1 MSELSMSIPFR
12 KHGIPDVGEL
22 VVAQV
27 KKVFDYGAYADLL
40 EYENLEA
47 FIPWSEVSTRYVKD
61 IRDVIKENQVVI
73 GKVIRVEK
81 KLGKIQVDISI
92 KRVLEGEKR
101 IKMLRWKR
109 IQRAQK
115 IIEIATKNLNRRLDE
130 AYRYVWINLEKEI
143 DPLSV
148 LEEAVLKGPKI
159 LIERGISEEW
169 ANAIFNEA
177 QRHISIK
184 TVKIRA
190 LAELVCYKSDGIEKI
205 KKILTDISSINYG
218 NNIKVTVYTIGAPRY
233 RIEIEAHDYK
243 IAEEVYNKINKY
255 IEEQAK
261 ILGIDRFKLVHEE
274 IEKG

>member
-1 MSELSMSIPFR
+1 MSIPFR

-47 FIPWSEVSTRYVKD
+47 FIPWSEISTRYVKD
-61 IRDVIKENQVVI
+61 IRDVIKENHVVV
-73 GKVIRVEK
+73 GKVIRVERRT
-81 KLGKIQVDISI
+81 GKIQIDISI

-101 IKMLRWKR
+101 TKILRWKR

-115 IIEIATKNLNRRLDE
+115 IIEMATKNSNRSLED
-130 AYRYVWINLEKEI
+130 AYKYVWTILEREA

-148 LEEAVLKGPKI
+148 LEEAVLKGPQ
-159 LIERGISEEW
+159 LLVQRGIPEDWS
-169 ANAIFNEA
+169 NAIFSEA

-190 LAELVCYKSDGIEKI
+190 LAELVCYKSDGIERI
-205 KKILTDISSINYG
+205 KKILSDISSMDYG
-218 NNIKVTVYTIGAPRY
+218 SNTKVSVYTIGAPRY
-233 RIEIEAHDYK
+233 RIEIEAVDYK
-243 IAEEVYNKINKY
+243 IAEDIYNRISRY
-255 IEEQAK
+255 LEEQSKA
-261 ILGIDRFKLVHEE
+261 LEIDRFKLVHEE

>member
-1 MSELSMSIPFR
+1 MSIPFKR
-12 KHGIPDVGEL
+12 RSAPEVGEL

-40 EYENLEA
+40 EYESLEA

-61 IRDVIKENQVVI
+61 IRDVIRENHVVV

-81 KLGKIQVDISI
+81 RPGKIQIDISI

-101 IKMLRWKR
+101 TKILRWKR

-115 IIEIATKNLNRRLDE
+115 IVELSAKNTNRSLEE
-130 AYRYVWINLEKEI
+130 AYRYVWSVLEKEA
-143 DPLSV
+143 DPLSI
-148 LEEAVLKGPKI
+148 LEETVLKGPQV
-159 LIERGISEEW
+159 LVQHGIPEEW
-169 ANAIFNEA
+169 ANAIFNES

-190 LAELVCYKSDGIEKI
+190 IAELVCYKSDGVERI
-205 KKILTDISSINYG
+205 KRVLTSIASMNYG
-218 NNIKVTVYTIGAPRY
+218 SNTRVAVYTIGAPRY
-233 RIEIEAHDYK
+233 RIEIEAVDYRT
-243 IAEEVYNKINKY
+243 AEDIYNKISRFL
-255 IEEQAK
+255 EVQAK
-261 ILGIDRFKLVHEE
+261 TLEIDRFRLVHEE

>member
-1 MSELSMSIPFR
+1 MPFR
-12 KHGIPDVGEL
+12 KRGSPEVGEL

-61 IRDVIKENQVVI
+61 IRDVIRENHVVV

-81 KLGKIQVDISI
+81 KLGKVQVDISI

-101 IKMLRWKR
+101 AKILRWKR

-115 IIEIATKNLNRRLDE
+115 IVELSAKNVNKSLEE
-130 AYRYVWINLEKEI
+130 AYRCVWSVLEKEP
-143 DPLSV
+143 DPLSI
-148 LEEAVLKGPKI
+148 LEEAVLRGPQI
-159 LIERGISEEW
+159 LAQRGIPEDWASAVFSES
-169 ANAIFNEA
+169 

-190 LAELVCYKSDGIEKI
+190 IAELVCYKSDGIERI
-205 KKILTDISSINYG
+205 KKILSDVSNTNYG
-218 NNIKVTVYTIGAPRY
+218 SNTKVVVYTIGAPRY
-233 RIEIEAHDYK
+233 RIEIEAVDYK
-243 IAEEVYNKINKY
+243 VAEDIYNKISRFL
-255 IEEQAK
+255 EVQARN
-261 ILGIDRFKLVHEE
+261 LEIDRFKLIHEE
-274 IEKG
+274 VEKG